1 MRTAIYIN
9 GRQLDIADDTSISLT
24 YRSAAFTSVDK
35 LKNSYTNT
43 VKIPRT
49 ANNEA
54 AFGAVVF
61 PSSQSDN
68 PYVYHA
74 ASIELN
80 GMMVVPSAVAYITQ
94 VTDNSISLC
103 LLWDSV
109 VKLSAMIA
117 DKRKL
122 NELPYDKGKDVL
134 TWNKTYAAAY
144 DIFDMGLQAEDPYTA
159 QHPSV
164 SVRSVLQRICDAY
177 ALPMPPDEDISDMEA
192 WKLPLPTRIDPII
205 TDGEELFEN
214 NVTTWYGSSCMM
226 LMNPSATSSNGVWK
240 TSYPIWLGRVGI
252 ASGTKPDTELPDVD
266 IPVVYPMYPYFELI
280 GKPTI
285 GEEEIIPPFNP
296 DSPIPDH
303 SEEYPANPTDLPPE
317 WVSRELRGIVGNAG
331 NTNYLQYLV
340 PHKPNLKFVCSGEM
354 RVPLLANSPASLSF
368 IMANV
373 KLQLVLLS
381 RPLNAQADYSEDV
394 LLTIDAYAATEKYI
408 TFLFDSA
415 ESSAIPY
422 PLLGTITD
430 IYNKA
435 DVRLQW
441 RIYYEDTQNGRVRL
455 DYGKTFGSSSI
466 TGTALYLSA
475 SQELLRLDSTYF
487 IVPNYPAIG
496 CVDFLKALGQMSGRF
511 LTVESRLVG
520 GKYKTVTRFRA
531 YSDFEQRKSEALDW
545 SDYVVRVLGSVTDMS
560 FKVGEWCQRNTFKYK
575 DGEAFNAHDGVDVF
589 IDNKSL
595 AAEQIAVELP
605 FTAAVS
611 RDDKQTIYVP
621 LYKYS
626 EENGIAEYDGKG
638 DKAYIGELNN
648 GRIVN
653 SLRWNKLIK
662 NYEAMLKPLRKAKV
676 VREQM
681 RIPFVALQSL
691 DLYKPIYLRQYGSF
705 FAIIEI
711 KTRNN
716 GLSDVELLKI

>member
-1 MRTAIYIN
+1 M
-9 GRQLDIADDTSISLT
+9 
-24 YRSAAFTSVDK
+24 
-35 LKNSYTNT
+35 
-43 VKIPRT
+43 
-49 ANNEA
+49 
-54 AFGAVVF
+54 
-61 PSSQSDN
+61 
-68 PYVYHA
+68 
-74 ASIELN
+74 
-80 GMMVVPSAVAYITQ
+80 
-94 VTDNSISLC
+94 
-103 LLWDSV
+103 WDSV

-122 NELPYDKGKDVL
+122 NELPYDKSKDVL
-134 TWNKTYAAAY
+134 TWSKTYAAAY

-177 ALPMPPDEDISDMEA
+177 ALPMPPDEDISDIEA
-192 WKLPLPTRIDPII
+192 WKLPLSTRIDPVI
-205 TDGEELFEN
+205 TDGKELFDN
-214 NVTTWYGSSCMM
+214 NVTTWYGRSCMM
-226 LMNPSATSSNGVWK
+226 LANPSAILRNGVWE
-240 TSYPIWLGRVGI
+240 TTYPIWLGRVGI
-252 ASGTKPDTELPDVD
+252 ASGNKPDTELPDVD
-266 IPVVYPMYPYFELI
+266 IPVVNPMYPYFELI
-280 GKPTI
+280 GKPTW
-285 GEEEIIPPFNP
+285 GEGDTPDDEVIPPVNP
-296 DSPIPDH
+296 DLPIPDYDEDLP
-303 SEEYPANPTDLPPE
+303 SNPTQLPPE
-317 WVSRELRGIVGNAG
+317 WVSRELRGLVGG
-331 NTNYLQYLV
+331 LGESTDYLQWLV
-340 PHKPNLKFVCSGEM
+340 PYKPNLKFVCSGEI

-373 KLQLVLLS
+373 KLQLVLFS
-381 RPLNAQADYSEDV
+381 RPLNEEVDYTEDV
-394 LLTIDAYAATEKYI
+394 LLTIDAYAATKDYI
-408 TFLFDSA
+408 TYMFDTA

-441 RIYYEDTQNGRVRL
+441 RIYYEDTTTGNVRL
-455 DYGKTFGSSSI
+455 DYGKKFGSSSI
-466 TGTALYLSA
+466 TGTALYMSA
-475 SQELLRLDSTYF
+475 AQELLRLDSTYY

-496 CVDFLKALGQMSGRF
+496 CVDFMKALGQMTGRF
-511 LTVESRLVG
+511 LTVESRLVD

-531 YSDFEQRKSEALDW
+531 YSDYEARKSEALDW
-545 SDYVVRVLGSVTDMS
+545 SDYMVRVLGSLTDMS
-560 FKVGEWCQRNTFKYK
+560 FKVGDWCQRNTFKYK
-575 DGEAFNAHDGVDVF
+575 DGDAFNAHDGVDVF

-638 DKAYIGELNN
+638 DKAYIGEVNN

-681 RIPFVALQSL
+681 RIPFVTLQSL
-691 DLYKPIYLRQYGSF
+691 DLYRPIYLRQYGSY

-716 GLSDVELLKI
+716 GISDVELLKL